1 MGHSHIRI
9 RATLQAPIALVY
21 ERLTDHEDMRNWPG
35 VTDCRLTREG
45 TPRNGVGAVRVVSH
59 GPLFSVSEEVTL
71 HEPPHRLGYK
81 IIKGGP
87 PIRHQGLVTLAEA
100 GDQTELE
107 WEIQISSRVPLMA
120 QLVGGMLRRG
130 LSHVLASYF
139 VPMVNAA
146 ARAKAGPASQEPRR

>member
-1 MGHSHIRI
+1 MGHSQIRV
-9 RATLQAPIALVY
+9 RATLRAPIPLVY

-35 VTDCRLTREG
+35 VSDCKLSREG

-71 HEPPHRLGYK
+71 YEPPLRLGYK

-87 PIRHQGLVTLAEA
+87 PIRHQGMVTLAER
-100 GDQTELE
+100 GDQVDLD
-107 WEIQISSRVPLMA
+107 WEIQISSRVPLLA

-139 VPMVNAA
+139 VPMVEEA
-146 ARAKAGPASQEPRR
+146 ARKKAGPASPEPR